1 MSDSGLNLEKDVE
14 KLEELKRCVH
24 VQSEGKLC
32 LGRNPNGLLDI
43 GGFGE
48 SLPFFFSP

>member
-1 MSDSGLNLEKDVE
+1 M
-14 KLEELKRCVH
+14 H

-48 SLPFFFSP
+48 SLPFFPPN